1 MHPINHFL
9 ATRNGFLVTR
19 NGFLVTRNPSLLT
32 SLFPVKKVA
41 LWRGWA
47 GLGEFSG
54 HQKYSNA
61 PFLATRNAAMPHSL
75 ATRIQAW
82 VIGPNKSF
90 LLGI

>member
-1 MHPINHFL
+1 MHPVNDFL

-32 SLFPVKKVA
+32 SLSPVKKVA

-47 GLGEFSG
+47 GVGEFSC
-54 HQKYSNA
+54 HQKSSNA
-61 PFLATRNAAMPHSL
+61 RFLATRNAAMPHSL